1 MARKIFKK
9 KRVIKNSSIRIK
21 LLLGFLGVSLI
32 PMIFIGALS
41 YFSARK
47 TINEKISRYSDEA
60 LQLTVSNFEVK
71 LRWYEDILTQMAVS
85 KSTNSFLKEYI
96 RSDNSF
102 ALQKNKEKFKAFLE
116 GYRYTDTG
124 IQAFLFMPEGKEGNY
139 DYVES
144 SQGKD
149 LTHFAQSFR
158 ETDIYKQAVEAKG
171 MVVWSKPMPVDTF
184 TNFIVMA
191 REISSEN
198 TQEELGV
205 FAVCI
210 DEESINRM
218 LNYLILIAKDGTVIS
233 APDKGILG
241 IQADQII
248 DDKSFKKNLAG
259 SLRNTGCFIGD
270 FQEKQVLINYRN
282 ITTNDW
288 IALKTAPTSYLYAD
302 IKTVGRVTLLFGII
316 FLIIVVL
323 ISYQMSAWISK
334 ALNQV
339 VRAMRQAEEGNL
351 ATRVQIDSQDELGNL
366 GWSFNHMV
374 GKMVGLIL
382 ETKNAITA
390 VFKHSDTLIDS
401 VKQSAQSAESVAAA
415 TEQISQG
422 MIEQTNETER
432 SSQQMGELSVQ
443 IELLVN
449 KAEQVEAITNSTKA
463 LSLRTKE
470 TVGLLTEKTDETDRI
485 TNTINKDM
493 TDLIGSAGE
502 ISKITDLIANIAE
515 QTTLLALNA
524 AIEAA
529 RAGAAGRGFAVV
541 ADEVNKL
548 ALESQEAAS
557 TINKILERIEDKSK
571 TSSETVQMVRSTM
584 TDQKNAVL
592 LVEKSFEGVI
602 ASMDSI
608 VGRLEEIS
616 DLIRRISQHKD
627 QTVQSIISIST
638 VSEETSASA
647 EEVSAAAE
655 EQTAIANQV
664 QSLVDQL
671 RVLAEELTRSI
682 NRFQLH

>member
-1 MARKIFKK
+1 
-9 KRVIKNSSIRIK
+9 
-21 LLLGFLGVSLI
+21 
-32 PMIFIGALS
+32 
-41 YFSARK
+41 
-47 TINEKISRYSDEA
+47 
-60 LQLTVSNFEVK
+60 
-71 LRWYEDILTQMAVS
+71 
-85 KSTNSFLKEYI
+85 
-96 RSDNSF
+96 
-102 ALQKNKEKFKAFLE
+102 
-116 GYRYTDTG
+116 
-124 IQAFLFMPEGKEGNY
+124 
-139 DYVES
+139 
-144 SQGKD
+144 
-149 LTHFAQSFR
+149 
-158 ETDIYKQAVEAKG
+158 
-171 MVVWSKPMPVDTF
+171 
-184 TNFIVMA
+184 
-191 REISSEN
+191 
-198 TQEELGV
+198 
-205 FAVCI
+205 
-210 DEESINRM
+210 
-218 LNYLILIAKDGTVIS
+218 
-233 APDKGILG
+233 
-241 IQADQII
+241 
-248 DDKSFKKNLAG
+248 
-259 SLRNTGCFIGD
+259 
-270 FQEKQVLINYRN
+270 
-282 ITTNDW
+282 
-288 IALKTAPTSYLYAD
+288 
-302 IKTVGRVTLLFGII
+302 
-316 FLIIVVL
+316 
-323 ISYQMSAWISK
+323 
-334 ALNQV
+334 
-339 VRAMRQAEEGNL
+339 MRQAEEGNL
-351 ATRVQIDSQDELGNL
+351 ATRVQIDSRDELGNL

-627 QTVQSIISIST
+627 QTVQSIISISA